1 MQPSCWGMWQQR
13 EPSSTVVLP
22 ARCYLVS
29 YAFAADTPSRPEP
42 ARAAKGCELIHDAL
56 QQKVVVVQSPF
67 ACSLEP

>member
-22 ARCYLVS
+22 ARCYLSVS
-29 YAFAADTPSRPEP
+29 YFADTPSRPEP
-42 ARAAKGCELIHDAL
+42 ARRSRIGCELIHDAL
-56 QQKVVVVQSPF
+56 QQKVVVQSPF